1 MRLNQQSSGE
11 LCLEIYLHPVGIRTI
26 VERDGI
32 SLQKS
37 DWCEKRETGTTITF
51 LELKLHIQSSLN
63 WPKTDLG
70 YHAFSQ
76 TGKQIKSIVSGW
88 SSSTKQLGREPDEL
102 VWGQGRGQAEGQH
115 ITVLVPSVKLVR
127 PAHPSTTVKP
137 PGQMAVQTPRQI
149 HPG

>member
-1 MRLNQQSSGE
+1 MRLHQQSSGE
-11 LCLEIYLHPVGIRTI
+11 LCLEIYLHPVGTRTI

-37 DWCEKRETGTTITF
+37 DWCEKSETGTTITF

-76 TGKQIKSIVSGW
+76 AGKVKSS
-88 SSSTKQLGREPDEL
+88 Q
-102 VWGQGRGQAEGQH
+102 
-115 ITVLVPSVKLVR
+115 
-127 PAHPSTTVKP
+127 
-137 PGQMAVQTPRQI
+137 
-149 HPG
+149 